1 MAVFSTTELDATI
14 DEKWDMEVDDARYAE
29 GQMLPLVLNRSVVV
43 AKSGDKVNMTYKSK
57 LTSVNVTAGT
67 GAFTSQNYTPTT
79 VQLTMDQWKAV
90 PIETV
95 GNAEA
100 FSFWKPESDFPK
112 DAAKT
117 LNEDYDNSLFD
128 LDASLDA
135 GNVVNDVDSPTT
147 FTDIEAN
154 AALLK
159 LENLNIPQTSM
170 FWALPPV
177 AFRKGIC
184 TKPQFVDAS
193 LTGLP
198 KSVLLTGYKMK
209 ILGVPA
215 YYSTLINQAGA
226 GNNTRTGLLLHK
238 SAFCIAVRK
247 RNEVERASAVSAG
260 RLAKI
265 LVMHS
270 IWGVKVFRSDAGVR
284 IHISNT

>member
-1 MAVFSTTELDATI
+1 MSVFSTTELDATI

-154 AALLK
+154 AAILK

-184 TKPQFVDAS
+184 TKPQFTDANT
-193 LTGLP
+193 TGLP

-209 ILGVPA
+209 IMGIPA
-215 YYSTLINQAGA
+215 YYSTLINQ
-226 GNNTRTGLLLHK
+226 T
-238 SAFCIAVRK
+238 
-247 RNEVERASAVSAG
+247 
-260 RLAKI
+260 
-265 LVMHS
+265 
-270 IWGVKVFRSDAGVR
+270 
-284 IHISNT
+284 